1 MKVKKIFLIAVI
13 IVMLVT
19 TWMPTMLFSQLTE
32 GRGKMNGTVTEVGTD
47 KPLEGVTIKLFFPKA
62 NAYHTPAPKTDAEGK
77 WRITYIRG
85 GLWNLDFI
93 KDGYETK
100 KISYF
105 VDTRAGIAK
114 KSIDVQLRKLEGPAA
129 AKSILDEINKAAALI
144 TEKKFDQALI
154 ELQTIEKK
162 FQGEP
167 GVEIVYLHMGNCYS
181 HKGDYQKAIEFYL
194 KTLEKFPNNTEL
206 ILSIGNAYGNLN
218 EFEKAME
225 WFNKLK
231 VDDIGNTDT
240 LYNIGVIAYNKG
252 DFDRALL
259 FFKKATEIDPE
270 FAEGL
275 YQLGMTYT
283 ALDNP
288 KEAVEILKK
297 FMEMDPK
304 SPNYETAKAVVE
316 AFEQQ

>member
-13 IVMLVT
+13 AGMLVT
-19 TWMPTMLFSQLTE
+19 TGMPTLLYPQLTK
-32 GRGKMNGTVTEVGTD
+32 GRGKMSGFVTEEGTG
-47 KPLEGVTIKLFFPKA
+47 KPLEGVTVKLFYPKS
-62 NAYHTPAPKTDAEGK
+62 NAYHTPSPKSDAEGK
-77 WRITYIRG
+77 WRANYVRG

-93 KDGYETK
+93 KAGYETK

-105 VDTRAGIAK
+105 VDVRAGIAK
-114 KSIDVQLRKLEGPAA
+114 KSIDLQMRKLEGPAA
-129 AKSILDEINKAAALI
+129 AQSVLDEINKAVALI
-144 TEKKFDQALI
+144 AEKKIDQALR
-154 ELQTIEKK
+154 ELQAILEK

-181 HKGDYQKAIEFYL
+181 NKGDYQKAIEFYL
-194 KTLEKFPNNTEL
+194 KTLDKFPNNKEL

-218 EFEKAME
+218 DFEKAME

-231 VDDIGNTDT
+231 IDDIGNTDT
-240 LYNIGVIAYNKG
+240 LYNIGVIAYNNG
-252 DFDRALL
+252 NFDRALT
-259 FFKKATEIDPE
+259 FFKKTTEIDHE
-270 FAEGL
+270 FADGF

-283 ALDNP
+283 ALDKP

>member
-1 MKVKKIFLIAVI
+1 MKVKKIFLIVLIAG
-13 IVMLVT
+13 MLVT
-19 TWMPTMLFSQLTE
+19 TWMPTLLYPQLTE
-32 GRGKMNGTVTEVGTD
+32 GRGKMNGTVTEEGTGN
-47 KPLEGVTIKLFFPKA
+47 PLPGVTVKLFFPKA
-62 NAYHTPAPKTDAEGK
+62 NAYHTPEPKTDAEGK

-93 KDGYETK
+93 KDGYETQ
-100 KISYF
+100 KISYY
-105 VDTRAGIAK
+105 VDVRPGIPK

-129 AKSILDEINKAAALI
+129 AQSILDEINKAVALI
-144 TEKKFDQALI
+144 AEKKIDQALTQ
-154 ELQTIEKK
+154 LQAIKEK
-162 FQGEP
+162 FQGQP
-167 GVEIVYLHMGNCYS
+167 GVEIVNLHMGNCYS
-181 HKGDYQKAIEFYL
+181 QKGEYQKAIEFYL
-194 KTLEKFPNNTEL
+194 KSIEKFPNNKEI

-218 EFEKAME
+218 DFDKATE

-231 VDDIGNTDT
+231 IDDIGNTDT
-240 LYNIGVIAYNKG
+240 LYNIGVIAYNSG
-252 DFDRALL
+252 NFDRALT
-259 FFKKATEIDPE
+259 FFKKATDVDPE
-270 FAEGL
+270 FSEGL

-283 ALDNP
+283 ALDKP

>member
-1 MKVKKIFLIAVI
+1 MKVKKIFLIIVI
-13 IVMLVT
+13 AGILIT
-19 TWMPTMLFSQLTE
+19 AWMPTGLFSQLTE
-32 GRGKMNGTVTEVGTD
+32 GRGKMNGIVTEEGTG
-47 KPLEGVTIKLFFPKA
+47 KPLEGVTIKLFFPGA
-62 NAYHTPAPKTDAEGK
+62 NAYYTPEPKTDAEGK
-77 WRITYIRG
+77 FRVTYIRG

-114 KSIDVQLRKLEGPAA
+114 KSIDLQLRKLEGPAA
-129 AKSILDEINKAAALI
+129 AKTILDEINKAVALI
-144 TEKKFDQALI
+144 TGKKFDQALS
-154 ELQTIEKK
+154 ELQAIKEK

-181 HKGDYQKAIEFYL
+181 HKGNYPKAIEFYL
-194 KTLEKFPNNTEL
+194 KTLEKFPNNKEL

-218 EFEKAME
+218 DFEKATE

-231 VDDIGNTDT
+231 IDDIGNIDT

-252 DFDRALL
+252 DFDRALT
-259 FFKKATEIDPE
+259 FFKKTTEINSE
-270 FAEGL
+270 FSDGF

-283 ALDNP
+283 ALNQQ
-288 KEAVEILKK
+288 KEAVEVLKK
-297 FMEMDPK
+297 FMELDPK